1 MSNQQDGEIGTSE
14 YTPLLDHNKQT
25 KEESLKDLKGHIKP
39 LLSAFF
45 ISIVAG
51 LNDGSLGTIIP
62 RIQKEYN
69 ISEGTVS
76 LLFLCT
82 AFGFFISAGL
92 NGYIVHKI
100 GQLKTLYLG
109 STLML
114 LAFSVIAMGF
124 PFIVMACAMPV
135 VGAGMALLDAAMNVF
150 TANLP
155 LATLMLN
162 ILHGMYRIKHYV
174 LRCLIN

>member
-1 MSNQQDGEIGTSE
+1 MPHHQDELVTTE
-14 YTPLLDHNKQT
+14 NTPLLDSNKQI
-25 KEESLKDLKGHIKP
+25 KEESLKDLKSSIKP
-39 LLSAFF
+39 LISAFF

-62 RIQKEYN
+62 RIQKEYD
-69 ISEGTVS
+69 ISEGTIS
-76 LLFLCT
+76 LLFLCS

-109 STLML
+109 AGLML
-114 LAFSVIAMGF
+114 ISFSIIAMGF
-124 PFIVMACAMPV
+124 PFVVMASTMPF

-150 TANLP
+150 VANLP

-162 ILHGMYRIKHYV
+162 ILHGKK
-174 LRCLIN
+174 